1 MMIIWNFWGWCWWTT
16 EFSSC
21 ETSPFLIVY
30 FCLYLC
36 LYLYLYLCLTMI
48 ISKKFRGWWS
58 TEFSSCVPSPSLNTS
73 NVIVA
78 SGKHSDS
85 TSENFKPHF
94 SAKWEKPQTKSN
106 QNYYSLWAS
115 TFRLEFASPL
125 LPWFEPHNNIQ
136 APFRPFLTFTR
147 TVTRCWQQQRFMSKV
162 FPFR

>member
-21 ETSPFLIVY
+21 ETSPFLILY
-30 FCLYLC
+30 FCLYLCLCLYLYLYLCLTMIISKKFRGWWSTEFSSCETSPFLNLYFCLYLCLC

-85 TSENFKPHF
+85 TSENFKPNF
-94 SAKWEKPQTKSN
+94 SSKWEKATDKIKPKLLL
-106 QNYYSLWAS
+106 SLG
-115 TFRLEFASPL
+115 L
-125 LPWFEPHNNIQ
+125 NI
-136 APFRPFLTFTR
+136 
-147 TVTRCWQQQRFMSKV
+147 
-162 FPFR
+162 